1 LSPPIRYIIDVKEK
15 PQMATVSELQDQLDE
30 QEGTIDQALEI
41 LEEAYSPEATRA
53 DLVAAV
59 SEAIDVLSG
68 EEEDEGEEADED
80 DD

>member
-1 LSPPIRYIIDVKEK
+1 
-15 PQMATVSELQDQLDE
+15 MATVKELQDQLDE
-30 QEGTIDQALEI
+30 QDGTIDQALEI

-59 SEAIDVLSG
+59 SAAIDVLSG
-68 EEEDEGEEADED
+68 EEEEEEEEAEDED

>member
-1 LSPPIRYIIDVKEK
+1 
-15 PQMATVSELQDQLDE
+15 MATVNELQDQLDE

-59 SEAIDVLSG
+59 SAAIDVLSG
-68 EEEDEGEEADED
+68 EEEAEEEADED

>member
-1 LSPPIRYIIDVKEK
+1 
-15 PQMATVSELQDQLDE
+15 MATVNELQNQLDE

-59 SEAIDVLSG
+59 SAAIDVLSG
-68 EEEDEGEEADED
+68 EEEDEDEEGDED

>member
-1 LSPPIRYIIDVKEK
+1 
-15 PQMATVSELQDQLDE
+15 MATVNELQNQLDE

-68 EEEDEGEEADED
+68 EEEDEGEEADEGED

>member
-1 LSPPIRYIIDVKEK
+1 
-15 PQMATVSELQDQLDE
+15 MATVSELQDQLDE

>member
-1 LSPPIRYIIDVKEK
+1 
-15 PQMATVSELQDQLDE
+15 MATVNELQDQLDE

-59 SEAIDVLSG
+59 SAAIDVLSG
-68 EEEDEGEEADED
+68 EDEDEGEEEDED